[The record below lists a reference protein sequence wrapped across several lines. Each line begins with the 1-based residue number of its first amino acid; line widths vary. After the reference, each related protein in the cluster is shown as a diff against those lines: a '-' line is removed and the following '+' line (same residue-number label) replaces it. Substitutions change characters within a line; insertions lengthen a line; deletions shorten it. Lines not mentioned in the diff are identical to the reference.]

1 MARGGRA
8 GGGEGV
14 GVAGGV
20 VVGGTAVS
28 WDPSSVRSRL
38 AENPGVEVAGQSA
51 GWMCWKV
58 GGGLTVGGCQLAL
71 GVGVGWAGVRGGGG
85 EGG

>member
-28 WDPSSVRSRL
+28 WDPTGIGSRP
-38 AENPGVEVAGQSA
+38 AENPGVEVAG
-51 GWMCWKV
+51 WM
-58 GGGLTVGGCQLAL
+58 
-71 GVGVGWAGVRGGGG
+71 
-85 EGG
+85 

>member
-20 VVGGTAVS
+20 VLGGTAVS
-28 WDPSSVRSRL
+28 WDPTSIGSRL
-38 AENPGVEVAGQSA
+38 AENPGVEVAGRSA
-51 GWMCWKV
+51 GWM
-58 GGGLTVGGCQLAL
+58 
-71 GVGVGWAGVRGGGG
+71 
-85 EGG
+85 